1 MSDIR
6 YEIFKDNISRALNR
20 RIEEV
25 SPLFLELPR
34 TERNICLYSKL
45 QGYTKV
51 YLFLDKKTCYFET
64 NSILL
69 HEKLFLVRG
78 VDQED
83 YDSDSLWLQELIS
96 IIENMQN

>member
-1 MSDIR
+1 M
-6 YEIFKDNISRALNR
+6 
-20 RIEEV
+20 V
-25 SPLFLELPR
+25 SPAVGKVDR
-34 TERNICLYSKL
+34 RGIHHS
-45 QGYTKV
+45 V

-96 IIENMQN
+96 IIENMQNQDAKLYNIIEINTLKVKSLPL